1 MGKTILLKSSGSTKR
16 KSHCKRRVFF
26 LHGKNKR
33 IFKNIKRRRFISLG
47 KRRLSTI
54 KNRIKKAISESN
66 GCVNKNEEKIV
77 DNTVINAIIE
87 KMKLVQ
93 L

>member
-1 MGKTILLKSSGSTKR
+1 MVKTFLLKSSGSPKR

-33 IFKNIKRRRFISLG
+33 IFKSIKRRRFISLG
-47 KRRLSTI
+47 RRKLSEI
-54 KNRIKKAISESN
+54 KKRIKKTISELN
-66 GCVNKNEEKIV
+66 GCVNKNEDQIV
-77 DNTVINAIIE
+77 DNSVIDAIIE

>member
-1 MGKTILLKSSGSTKR
+1 MENR
-16 KSHCKRRVFF
+16 KSLCKKRVFF

-33 IFKNIKRRRFISLG
+33 IFKNIKRRRFVFLG
-47 KRRLSTI
+47 KRKLSTI

>member
-1 MGKTILLKSSGSTKR
+1 MLYDISVFAFILIQ
-16 KSHCKRRVFF
+16 RRLFF

-33 IFKNIKRRRFISLG
+33 IFKNIKRRRFVFLG
-47 KRRLSTI
+47 KMKLSAI

-66 GCVNKNEEKIV
+66 GCVNKKEEKIV
-77 DNTVINAIIE
+77 DNTVINANIE

>member
-1 MGKTILLKSSGSTKR
+1 MGKTILLKSSESKKR
-16 KSHCKRRVFF
+16 KSHFKRRLFF

-33 IFKNIKRRRFISLG
+33 IFKNIKRRGFIFLG
-47 KRRLSTI
+47 RRRLSSI

-66 GCVNKNEEKIV
+66 GCINKNEEKIV

>member
-33 IFKNIKRRRFISLG
+33 IFKNIKRRRFVFLG
-47 KRRLSTI
+47 KRKLSTI